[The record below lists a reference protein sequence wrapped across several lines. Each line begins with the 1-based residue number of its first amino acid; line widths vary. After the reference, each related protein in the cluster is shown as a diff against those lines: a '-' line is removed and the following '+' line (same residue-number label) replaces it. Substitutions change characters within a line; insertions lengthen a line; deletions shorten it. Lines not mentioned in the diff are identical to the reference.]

1 VILVPSSIQARDV
14 GVEMSRTARTLLSMR
29 AMNDLVR
36 EALIHG
42 GEEWIATWL
51 PRRFQRSY
59 ASLLGYVT
67 SQRKSKAYREST
79 DGGMTYDEKKRK
91 LQGHAD
97 PLVWTGNLRAQV
109 FAQARATATATRG
122 TARGRITF
130 GRLAVGKPGSYVAPP
145 PLVVS
150 TLLGG
155 PARRLP
161 GQEVQ
166 TVRDGFLDY
175 VRATLDGVTAKQ
187 ARPLPAPAT
196 ITDRRVQRY
205 GERRW
210 QESEARRAQSAIR
223 GRIADR
229 RARTA
234 ERHARWRQDAGGSSP
249 IGVAA
254 MTPAEARIRHR
265 VQSRESYR
273 RRASLINAR
282 RRLRRRGAI

>member
-1 VILVPSSIQARDV
+1 MIVLPTSIQARDL
-14 GVEMSRTARTLLSMR
+14 GVELSRTARTLLSMR

-36 EALIHG
+36 EAIIHG

-59 ASLLGYVT
+59 AALLGYMT
-67 SQRKSKAYREST
+67 SQRKSRVYREAADS
-79 DGGMTYDEKKRK
+79 GLTYDEKKRK

-97 PLVWTGNLRAQV
+97 PLVWTGNLRAQA
-109 FAQARATATATRG
+109 FAQARALATATRG
-122 TARGRITF
+122 EARGRITL
-130 GRLAVGKPGSYVAPP
+130 GRLAVGGPGGYRAPP
-145 PLVVS
+145 RVVVS

-166 TVRDGFLDY
+166 TVRDGFLAY
-175 VRATLDGVTAKQ
+175 ARATLAGVTTRQ
-187 ARPLPAPAT
+187 ARPLFPPAT
-196 ITDRRVQRY
+196 ILDRRAERY

-210 QESEARRAQSAIR
+210 QASEANRARDAIR
-223 GRIADR
+223 EAGRER

-254 MTPAEARIRHR
+254 MTPAEAKLRHR
-265 VQSRESYR
+265 MQARESYR
-273 RRASLINAR
+273 RRARFINAR
-282 RRLRRRGAI
+282 RRLRRRGSL